1 MEETVIQQ
9 MDTLSQTFSEHLVER
24 AESTMASG
32 QASEEEVE
40 EYVRMIHFLGQRSMN
55 DPERLMLLLST
66 VEKNI

>member
-24 AESTMASG
+24 AESNMVSG

-40 EYVRMIHFLGQRSMN
+40 EYVGMIHFLGQKNMN
-55 DPERLMLLLST
+55 DPEKLMLLLNT
-66 VEKNI
+66 MEKNI